1 MTWTTGAEAQD
12 EAPPPRRLALF
23 DLDHTL
29 IDFDS
34 GLAWTRFL
42 QSRGVLPRS
51 AEETYIGYARQY
63 VAGTLDIHAMHH
75 AGIAPLARHPLEV
88 LQKWARD
95 FQAAMAPRVRDDM
108 RALVRRHQQAGDLCA
123 IVTATTRLISEPF
136 AHLFEVPHLV
146 ATEAEVFNNR
156 LTGAIDGEP
165 CFHELKLVRVAEWL
179 AEGLR
184 PPRTLADF
192 SETWFYSDS
201 ANDLPLLQA
210 VTHPVAVRPDERLR
224 VHALARSWTI
234 VEDPASRHGS
244 GSAGP
249 SADGP
254 LGG

>member
-1 MTWTTGAEAQD
+1 MTWTTGAEGD
-12 EAPPPRRLALF
+12 DGPPQRLVLF

-34 GLAWTRFL
+34 GLEWTRFL
-42 QSRGVLPRS
+42 QSRGLLPRS

-63 VAGTLDIHAMHH
+63 VAGTLDIHAMHR

-95 FQAAMAPRVRDDM
+95 FQAAMAPRLREDM
-108 RALVRRHQQAGDLCA
+108 RALVRQHQRAGDLCA
-123 IVTATTRLISEPF
+123 IVTATTRLVSEPF
-136 AHLFEVPHLV
+136 AHLFDVPHLV
-146 ATEAEVFNNR
+146 ATEAEVVNNR

-165 CFHELKLVRVAEWL
+165 CFHELKVSRVQQWL

-184 PPRTLADF
+184 PPRSLADF
-192 SETWFYSDS
+192 GETWFYSDS

-224 VHALARSWTI
+224 VHALARGWTLL
-234 VEDPASRHGS
+234 A
-244 GSAGP
+244 
-249 SADGP
+249 
-254 LGG
+254 

>member
-1 MTWTTGAEAQD
+1 MTWTTGAEAED
-12 EAPPPRRLALF
+12 GPPQRLALF

-75 AGIAPLARHPLEV
+75 AGLAPLARHPLEV

-95 FQAAMAPRVRDDM
+95 FRAAMAPRLREDM
-108 RALVRRHQQAGDLCA
+108 RALVRQHQQAGDLCA

-146 ATEAEVFNNR
+146 ATEAQVVNNR
-156 LTGAIDGEP
+156 LTGVIEGEP
-165 CFHELKLVRVAEWL
+165 CFRELKVERVGQWL

-184 PPRTLADF
+184 PPRTLSDF
-192 SETWFYSDS
+192 AETWFYSDS
-201 ANDLPLLQA
+201 ANDLHLLQA
-210 VTHPVAVRPDERLR
+210 VSHPVAVRPDERLR
-224 VHALARSWTI
+224 VHAL
-234 VEDPASRHGS
+234 SRGWKLI
-244 GSAGP
+244 
-249 SADGP
+249 D
-254 LGG
+254 